1 MPPACG
7 LHVSL
12 THLVYDGRTHVRTG
26 IIALKIISHL
36 RLRTKLTLLLGMSAV
51 AIVAIGI
58 AGAFTLH
65 QRMMDDRVQKLRA
78 VVNSA
83 VTLAG
88 GLQAKVDAHVLTR
101 QQALDLFHDDIRAIR
116 FDGGTGYLA
125 ALDTRTGTTV
135 MHGVNPKLEGSSSAL
150 DIATGKPITGL
161 IADAVR
167 SSDEGTATY
176 WYPKPHEE
184 TPLQKVVAV
193 TRFAPWDMAIFAGAY
208 TDDLDAAFD
217 TSMWR
222 TGMIGC
228 VILLLTMLVA
238 WLINRDI
245 TISLGQLKGA
255 MDRLATGDLTTQI
268 PGADRRDEIGGM
280 ATTVLVFKD
289 NMTETERMRAA
300 QQETEHRIAAEQK
313 ATLGGMADGFEGKI
327 GHLVKT
333 LSSSSTALETTARSL
348 TATAGEG
355 NRQAAA
361 VAAAAEQA
369 STGLQTVASAAEELT
384 ASIGEI
390 SRQVAQSSR
399 ITSKAVDDAKRTDA
413 IVRALAE
420 GAEKIGA
427 VVGLITNIASQ
438 THLLALN
445 ATIEAARAGDAGKGF
460 AVVASEVKS
469 LANQTGKATEE
480 IGMQITQIQAS
491 TKEAVDAIRGISVTI
506 EEVSTIATAIA
517 SAVEEQGAATSEIA
531 RTVQQTAQAAQ
542 DVTTGIGG
550 VSRAAS
556 DTGVAAGLVLTSA
569 SDLSKQAEQLGGEA
583 NTFVAGVRA
592 A

>member
-1 MPPACG
+1 
-7 LHVSL
+7 LN
-12 THLVYDGRTHVRTG
+12 
-26 IIALKIISHL
+26 IISHL
-36 RLRTKLTLLLGMSAV
+36 RLRTKLTLLLGMSAI
-51 AIVAIGI
+51 AMIAIGI
-58 AGAFTLH
+58 IGAFTLH
-65 QRMMDDRVQKLRA
+65 QRMLEDRVSKLQA

-83 VTLAG
+83 VALAT
-88 GLQAKVDAHVLTR
+88 GLEARVGAHDMTR
-101 QQALDLFHDDIRAIR
+101 QQALDEFHRDVRTIR
-116 FDGGTGYLA
+116 FDNGTGYLA
-125 ALDTRTGTTV
+125 ALDTRTGVTV
-135 MHGVNPKLEGSSSAL
+135 MHGVNPKLEGASSSL
-150 DIATGKPITGL
+150 DLATGRPITNL
-161 IADAVR
+161 IMDAVR
-167 SSDEGTATY
+167 TSDEGTATY
-176 WYPKPHEE
+176 MFPKPHE
-184 TPLQKVVAV
+184 TVPLRKVVAV
-193 TRFAPWDMAIFAGAY
+193 ARFVPWNMAIFTGAY
-208 TDDLDAAFD
+208 TDDLDAAFAGSIW
-217 TSMWR
+217 TMG
-222 TGMIGC
+222 TFGC
-228 VILLLTMLVA
+228 VILLLTVLVA
-238 WLINRDI
+238 WMINRDI
-245 TISLGQLKGA
+245 TLSLGRLKIA
-255 MDRLATGDLTTQI
+255 MDRLATGDLTTVI

-280 ATTVLVFKD
+280 ATTVLVFKE
-289 NMTETERMRAA
+289 NMTETERLRSA
-300 QQETEHRIAAEQK
+300 QQAAEHRVAAEQK

-327 GHLVKT
+327 GNLVRT

-355 NRQAAA
+355 NQQAAL
-361 VAAAAEQA
+361 VAEAAEQA

-438 THLLALN
+438 TNLLALN
-445 ATIEAARAGDAGKGF
+445 ATIEAARDGDAGKGF

-480 IGMQITQIQAS
+480 IGAQITQIQAS
-491 TKEAVDAIRGISVTI
+491 TKEAVEAIRGISITI

-556 DTGVAAGLVLTSA
+556 DTGIAAGLVLTSA